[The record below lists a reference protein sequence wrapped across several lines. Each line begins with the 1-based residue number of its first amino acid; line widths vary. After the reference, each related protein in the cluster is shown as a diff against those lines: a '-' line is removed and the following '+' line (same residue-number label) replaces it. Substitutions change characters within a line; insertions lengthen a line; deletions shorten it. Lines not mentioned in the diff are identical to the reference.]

1 MSTFTFVAK
10 NSKGEVRQGK
20 LGGKDAKSVA
30 EALRSDGFFAT
41 SIVEDE
47 KERGHSFGEKM
58 KIFSGV
64 SLKDKMMFAR
74 HLGVMISSGLSVP
87 RALDVISSQ
96 TKSKNFKNIL
106 AKVGEEVKTGNT
118 LGDSLAKSGALDEL
132 SVNMI
137 RVGEMSGNLEEVLA
151 LLADQLEKEH
161 NLMSKVRG
169 AMYYPS
175 VILLVMIGIGIA
187 MMTYVVPQLTAIFSD
202 VQASIPAPTR
212 LIINSSN
219 FMASHK
225 LLVLFSTLF
234 IFFFVII
241 FFKMRAGKKAAAFLF
256 LSVPVIK
263 NITVKVNNARFAR
276 IYGSLIKSGVPVVE
290 SLRIISE
297 TLTNRYFQ
305 EAFKKIGEEVQ
316 KGKPLHGELAIFPK
330 LFPVLVV
337 QMVEVGEE
345 TGKTVDV
352 LGDLARFYEEEIDQV
367 TKNLSSIIEPVLMV
381 IIGIAVGFFAISMI
395 MPMYSVMDSM

>member
-1 MSTFTFVAK
+1 MPTFTFVAK
-10 NSKGEVRQGK
+10 NSQGEIRQGK

-30 EALRSDGFFAT
+30 EALRSDGFFTT

-47 KERGHSFGEKM
+47 KEREHLFGGKM

-87 RALDVISSQ
+87 RALEVISSQ
-96 TKSKNFKNIL
+96 TKSKNFKSIL
-106 AKVGEEVKTGNT
+106 ANVGEDVKTGNT
-118 LGDSLAKSGALDEL
+118 LGDSLAKAGVLDEL
-132 SVNMI
+132 SINMI

-161 NLMSKVRG
+161 NLISKVRG
-169 AMYYPS
+169 AMYYPG
-175 VILLVMIGIGIA
+175 VIFVVMIGIGIA
-187 MMTYVVPQLTAIFSD
+187 MMTYVVPQLTSIFAD
-202 VQASIPAPTR
+202 VQASMPASTM
-212 LIINSSN
+212 LIINTSN
-219 FMASHK
+219 FMAGHK
-225 LLVLFSTLF
+225 LLVLLAVIFLFLF
-234 IFFFVII
+234 IFV
-241 FFKMRAGKKAAAFLF
+241 FFKTRTGKKTAAFLF

-263 NITVKVNNARFAR
+263 NVTVKVNNARFAR

-290 SLRIISE
+290 SLKIISE
-297 TLTNRYFQ
+297 TLTNRYYQ
-305 EAFKKIGEEVQ
+305 EAFKKIEEEVQ
-316 KGKPLHGELAIFPK
+316 KGKPLHGELAAYPK

-381 IIGIAVGFFAISMI
+381 IIGIAVGFFAISML